1 MNIDNI
7 IKSVNRLDF
16 IELKIKELSEMIK
29 KDNTYMGKQEKREKI
44 SLLDSEKI
52 SILQKL
58 NSYKWVY
65 IK

>member
-44 SLLDSEKI
+44 YLLDSEKI

>member
-16 IELKIKELSEMIK
+16 IESKIKELSEMIK